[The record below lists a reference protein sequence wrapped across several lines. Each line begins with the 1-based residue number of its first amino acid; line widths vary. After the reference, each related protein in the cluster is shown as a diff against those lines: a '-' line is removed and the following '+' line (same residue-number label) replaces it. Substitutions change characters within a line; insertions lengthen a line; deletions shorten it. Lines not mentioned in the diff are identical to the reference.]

1 MSTPLTRRE
10 LRELERNGSTPQVY
24 SDAEPQQPEPQPEP
38 IADLSG
44 ELKTPL
50 TRRQLREQGLLGSL
64 PASEDSPAQV
74 ISQGFVATEP
84 AKLEI
89 PPRAIPTAPNS
100 RRQMREMLTEASEPI
115 EVEAERSIS
124 ELVPLQTPE
133 ESSEELV
140 FTGVNM
146 LAEPTTQ
153 SIVLD
158 VTSDAISLPVD
169 TGELTITGS
178 ISIVSEPTTGSQ
190 PAGFDIDSELSS
202 QDAVVGVVS
211 SVNPISASDLIDLRA
226 PIGVVPQSVLR
237 RGWWKPWALAL
248 GALALA
254 ITAIL
259 SSITILGALGG

>member
-10 LRELERNGSTPQVY
+10 LRELERNGSAPQVY
-24 SDAEPQQPEPQPEP
+24 SDAEPQQPQPKPEP
-38 IADLSG
+38 IPDLSG
-44 ELKTPL
+44 EQKAPM
-50 TRRQLREQGLLGSL
+50 TRRQLREQGMLGSI
-64 PASEDSPAQV
+64 PTSKDSPAQV
-74 ISQGFVATEP
+74 INQDFVANVP
-84 AKLEI
+84 AKTEA
-89 PPRAIPTAPNS
+89 PSQAIPTALSS

-115 EVEAERSIS
+115 EVGVDKSIS
-124 ELVPLQTPE
+124 ELVPLQTSE

-140 FTGVNM
+140 FTGVNL

-153 SIVLD
+153 SIILD

-248 GALALA
+248 AALALA